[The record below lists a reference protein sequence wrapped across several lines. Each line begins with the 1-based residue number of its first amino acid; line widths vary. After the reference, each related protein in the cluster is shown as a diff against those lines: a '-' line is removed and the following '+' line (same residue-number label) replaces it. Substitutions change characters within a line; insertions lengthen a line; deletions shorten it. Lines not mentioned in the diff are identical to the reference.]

1 MRKGMVM
8 AALLLGASVAHAQG
22 DAKQELV
29 ARLIKLQQASIEDL
43 ARSIVERPALK
54 LMQAA
59 AATLQTQV
67 PPDKREA
74 AAKAVDADLRKYV
87 DEATPILAERA
98 LKIAPQ
104 AYGAQIEQKFS
115 EDELKQLVAWL
126 ESPVNK
132 KFMQQMP
139 ELQNAFTQKLVAE
152 AGPLL
157 DARVQALQAKVQ
169 ASLGVAAPAA
179 GASAPKAARPPARPA
194 SK

>member
-1 MRKGMVM
+1 MRKWIFM
-8 AALLLGASVAHAQG
+8 ALVAGASLAHAQTSP
-22 DAKQELV
+22 AKQELV
-29 ARLIKLQQASIEDL
+29 TRLLKLQQASIEDL

-59 AATLQTQV
+59 GATLQTQV

-74 AAKAVDADLRKYV
+74 AAKAVDAELRKYV
-87 DEATPILAERA
+87 DEAAPILAERA

-132 KFMQQMP
+132 KFQQQLP
-139 ELQNAFTQKLVAE
+139 EIQGAFTQKLVAE

-157 DARVQALQAKVQ
+157 DSRVQVLQAKVQ
-169 ASLGVAAPAA
+169 ASLGIAAPAA
-179 GASAPKAARPPARPA
+179 GASAPKGPRPPAKAA